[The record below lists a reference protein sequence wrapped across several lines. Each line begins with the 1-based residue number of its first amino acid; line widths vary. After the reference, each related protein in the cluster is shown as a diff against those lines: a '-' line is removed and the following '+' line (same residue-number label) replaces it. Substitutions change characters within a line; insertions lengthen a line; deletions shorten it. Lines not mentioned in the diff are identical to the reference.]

1 MILVGVVWGL
11 GVGFAIVCYP
21 SLFPALAGIYADDQT
36 AVGIILGEL
45 ANYLYDKSIRGM
57 I

>member
-11 GVGFAIVCYP
+11 GVGFAIVCEP
-21 SLFPALAGIYADDQT
+21 SLISALAGTYAEDQT

-45 ANYLYDKSIRGM
+45 ANYL
-57 I
+57 